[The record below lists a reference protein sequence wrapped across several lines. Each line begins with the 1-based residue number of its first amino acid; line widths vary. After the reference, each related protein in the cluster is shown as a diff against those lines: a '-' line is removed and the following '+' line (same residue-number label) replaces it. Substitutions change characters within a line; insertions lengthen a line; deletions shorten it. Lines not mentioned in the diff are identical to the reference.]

1 MRGRILVVDDSPI
14 MRRTMVRALGE
25 AGVPFEE
32 ISEAHNGLEA
42 MAVLERESV
51 RLILLDP
58 VMPVMSGE
66 ELLARVRMD
75 DYHRDVP
82 VIVVSNECD
91 PDRLLRIGELG
102 IQGYLHK
109 PFTAEELRQVA
120 GETLGEAYGTLT
132 APLVAE
138 LLENLLERFSL
149 RTSTPAELV
158 DTIFHDRLAHV
169 SYAGSRT
176 AGEVYVSA
184 TDGFLSELAGGLLGR
199 GPEQVDAERQGLE
212 ALRELS
218 SQLVD
223 EMVRILGNATSPFD
237 VGDPETLGA
246 HPPAEGPRTV
256 RVQVCSGLGRLE
268 VRLDPR

>member
-14 MRRTMVRALGE
+14 MRRLMIRTLGE

-42 MAVLERESV
+42 MTVLEREPV

-66 ELLARVRMD
+66 ELLYRVRID
-75 DYHRDVP
+75 DHHRNVP

-91 PDRLLRIGELG
+91 ADRLARLGELG
-102 IQGYLHK
+102 IQGFLHK
-109 PFTAEELRQVA
+109 PFKVEELRAMA
-120 GETLGEAYGTLT
+120 GETLGQAYGTLT

-138 LLENLLERFSL
+138 LLENLLERFAVK
-149 RTSTPAELV
+149 TYPPAAMV
-158 DTIFHDRLAHV
+158 DTNLHDRLAHV
-169 SYAGSRT
+169 SYTGSRT

-199 GPEQVDAERQGLE
+199 GPEQIDVEAQGLE

-218 SQLVD
+218 SRLVD
-223 EMVRILGNATSPFD
+223 ELVQILGDASSPFD
-237 VGDPETLGA
+237 VGDPDTLGGF
-246 HPPAEGPRTV
+246 PPAEGPRTV
-256 RVQVCSGLGRLE
+256 RVQVCSDLGRLE